1 MAFIDSL
8 NPDAV
13 AHLHIKFFLEFTAK
27 DLCCDVED
35 IVKDLRIEGAYDVR
49 ADDYIFHISLKLC
62 SVNCNRSYS
71 IQDTLVISSETI
83 RNDLIRAE
91 PNSMTMLLDKISQL
105 IEPRVKELKEQN
117 ADKIKAKEKADW
129 DATTKKRLKT
139 YTKSS
144 IYKDESLHR

>member
-8 NPDAV
+8 NPDTA
-13 AHLHIKFFLEFTAK
+13 ARLYIKSFLEITAK
-27 DLCCDVED
+27 GLCCDVED

-62 SVNCNRSYS
+62 TVNRNRSYS

-129 DATTKKRLKT
+129 DATTKTRLT
-139 YTKSS
+139 AYTKPS
-144 IYKDESLHR
+144 IYKSK